1 VAPGVLE
8 GAPMRHRLLRPL
20 AVSLLA
26 VPAVLTSPLAARAQ
40 TVASGFA
47 LSPYTPA
54 ERGSDWMAAD
64 ALDLRGDA
72 RLAVGAT
79 LDHSARPLT
88 FHRNG
93 ADVGAPVRSMT
104 QLHVGGA
111 LVFAELVRFGVD
123 VPLLLAEK
131 GEATAY
137 RAGEILP
144 AGKASTL
151 GDVRLGADVKLLGS
165 YRSVVTSALGVGVF
179 LPTGK
184 QEAYTSDG
192 HVRVVPRLS
201 FAGAAGPIDWALSGG
216 VQVTKQTGDYA
227 NRPSGTAVT
236 FSAAVGVRTMDDKL
250 LVGPEVYGSTGT
262 KELLQRE
269 SSPVEGILSARC
281 WMTPGLR
288 IGAGAGTGLTTGF
301 GASRL
306 RALATLEWVAPIE
319 AGPGDRDKDGILD
332 PDDACPDTAGVKSSD
347 PKTNGCPVSDRDADG
362 ILDADDACP
371 DEAGKAS
378 SDPRTNG
385 CPVRDRDKDG
395 VLDPEDAC
403 PDQAGPKDADP
414 KKNGCPAVRVENG
427 QIKII
432 DQVKFRTASSVILP
446 ESDGILNN
454 VAAVLK
460 ERTEIT
466 KVRVEGHTDNRG
478 AAGADKTLSQ
488 QRAAAVVA
496 WLVKHGIDAKRLTSQ
511 GFGQDRPVDSN
522 DTEAG
527 RQNNRRVE
535 FHIE

>member
-1 VAPGVLE
+1 
-8 GAPMRHRLLRPL
+8 
-20 AVSLLA
+20 
-26 VPAVLTSPLAARAQ
+26 
-40 TVASGFA
+40 
-47 LSPYTPA
+47 
-54 ERGSDWMAAD
+54 
-64 ALDLRGDA
+64 
-72 RLAVGAT
+72 
-79 LDHSARPLT
+79 
-88 FHRNG
+88 
-93 ADVGAPVRSMT
+93 
-104 QLHVGGA
+104 
-111 LVFAELVRFGVD
+111 
-123 VPLLLAEK
+123 
-131 GEATAY
+131 
-137 RAGEILP
+137 
-144 AGKASTL
+144 
-151 GDVRLGADVKLLGS
+151 LGS
-165 YRSVVTSALGVGVF
+165 YRSAVTSALGVGVF

-250 LVGPEVYGSTGT
+250 LVGPEVYGFTGT

-269 SSPVEGILSARC
+269 SSPVEGILSARY

-332 PDDACPDTAGVKSSD
+332 PDDACPDTAGVKTSD

-371 DEAGKAS
+371 DEKGPKSDDPKRNGCPVMAPKDRDGDGILDADDACPDEVGKAS
-378 SDPRTNG
+378 SDPKTNG

-395 VLDPEDAC
+395 ILDSEDAC

-478 AAGADKTLSQ
+478 AAGANKTLSQ

-496 WLVKHGIDAKRLTSQ
+496 WLIKHGIDAKRLTNQ
-511 GFGQDRPVDSN
+511 GFGQDRPVDTN
-522 DTEAG
+522 DTETG